1 MREVMYVHSRFHPLI
16 LHAQQSFSF
25 SSLVLGV
32 VLEVLDYTTDLLV
45 FKLVATTGLEKPAT
59 EPLVVP

>member
-1 MREVMYVHSRFHPLI
+1 MREVMYAHSRFRPLI
-16 LHAQQSFSF
+16 CNAEVFFLR
-25 SSLVLGV
+25 LVLGV